1 MLTSEAAEGRRR
13 PPWRGLLW
21 PAVATVIAFAILM
34 ALGTWQVERLQW
46 KLELIERVEQRPDLP
61 PVDLPRAGDWPRM
74 TEEQWDYRPVR
85 VTGRFLPGEAYYY
98 LSLGK
103 SQGPHAGPGYFVY
116 TPFEVEGEVDGGG
129 VVVVNRG
136 FVPEPMRKPE
146 TRPESAAPQGTV
158 TLTGLWRR
166 DERGGMLTFGADS
179 ATGIWFVREAPKMA
193 AALGVTGVEVAPF
206 TIDLAARHTPPGGL
220 PQAGETIMS
229 FTNNHLQYAVT
240 WYGLGAALIVVFIVF
255 VRGERRKA
263 RGA

>member
-1 MLTSEAAEGRRR
+1 MLTSEAAEGRGRSPRR
-13 PPWRGLLW
+13 RLFW
-21 PAVATVIAFAILM
+21 PAVAAMVAFAILM

-46 KLELIERVEQRPDLP
+46 KLQLIERVEQRPGLP
-61 PVDLPRAGDWPRM
+61 PVDLPPAGDWPRM
-74 TEEQWDYRPVR
+74 TEEQWDYRPVT

-103 SQGPHAGPGYFVY
+103 PKGLHAGPGYFVY
-116 TPFEVEGEVDGGG
+116 APFEVEGGG
-129 VVVVNRG
+129 VVMVNRG
-136 FVPEPMRKPE
+136 FVPEPMRQPE

-158 TLTGLWRR
+158 TLAGLWRR

-193 AALGVTGVEVAPF
+193 ASLGVTGVEVAPF

-255 VRGERRKA
+255 VRGERRNA
-263 RGA
+263 RD